1 MIYQDCFFENDLI
14 QYLPDWRLGLYEDSD
29 NEDEWD
35 SDEEYEDS
43 EEDESVDDSETD
55 DVVE

>member
-14 QYLPDWRLGLYEDSD
+14 QYSPDWRLGLYEDSD

-35 SDEEYEDS
+35 LDEEYEDS

-55 DVVE
+55 NVVE